1 MGDYDRQRE
10 SPVSRLLP
18 RLYRDVVWHPID
30 GLPFLRTMSDADFAR
45 VATGR
50 AGRMQMV
57 RALHAAGVAVLA
69 GTDVQT
75 PFVVPGAS
83 LHEELRLLVEAGIP
97 VEEVWALATRGAGE
111 FLGVPLL
118 GTVQVGAPA
127 DLLLFRDDPTLDLA
141 ALATLEAVVSGG
153 RLYSKE
159 DIDTGFAR
167 YQAQFEGFFFD
178 RLSVAMGRFVMR
190 RFFD

>member
-1 MGDYDRQRE
+1 
-10 SPVSRLLP
+10 
-18 RLYRDVVWHPID
+18 
-30 GLPFLRTMSDADFAR
+30 
-45 VATGR
+45 
-50 AGRMQMV
+50 MV
-57 RALHAAGVAVLA
+57 RALHAAGVALYA

-83 LHEELRLLVEAGIP
+83 LHEELGLLVEAGIP
-97 VEEVWALATRGAGE
+97 VEEVWALATRSAGE

-153 RLYSKE
+153 RLYTRE
-159 DIDTGFAR
+159 DIDTGLALYR
-167 YQAQFEGFFFD
+167 AQFESFFFD
-178 RLSVAMGRFVMR
+178 RLSVAMGGFAMR
-190 RFFD
+190 HSHHERQT